1 MDEHVEAD
9 EAKACFETIPQE
21 NRDAP
26 PPTEVQRGAPFELRA
41 ARAWLPRGHLS
52 SWDLHVEHDRSD
64 TAGAGSFTGGGWKL
78 VWHTTESSM
87 SAVDQMVDSLHASNA
102 EPHFVI
108 GDERGR
114 AHFTVVQLLPLH
126 VAGRTL
132 EHPRGTPETNRANC
146 IQVEIC
152 GRAKDAHAWDDRV
165 YRSLAALACL
175 IEHRVAIPRKAPR
188 PFTATPS
195 HRAQRYTGPG
205 FVRARGH
212 VGHEHAANQPSG
224 HWDPGRFRAA
234 KLIRFMRQIDH

>member
-1 MDEHVEAD
+1 MDEHTETQD
-9 EAKACFETIPQE
+9 EIPCFEHIPQE
-21 NRDAP
+21 NRDGP
-26 PPTEVQRGAPFELRA
+26 PPAEPRRPAPSELRA
-41 ARAWLPRGHLS
+41 APAWLTRGHLS

-64 TAGAGSFTGGGWKL
+64 TTGAGSFTGGGWKL

-87 SAVDQMVDSLHASNA
+87 SAVDQMVSSLHDSNA

-108 GDERGR
+108 GDEPGR
-114 AHFTVVQLLPLH
+114 RHFTVVQLLPLT

-146 IQVEIC
+146 VQVEIC
-152 GRAKDAHAWDDRV
+152 GRATDAHVWDDRV

-188 PFTATPS
+188 AFTATRS
-195 HRAQRYTGPG
+195 RAAARYTGSG

-234 KLIRFMRQIDH
+234 TLLRFMREIDH